1 MNAEKRRGPQIM
13 PKTRRILEQV
23 GEQIRFARL
32 RRDITVEMVAQ
43 RAGVS
48 RASVWSV
55 EKGSPSVSMG
65 IYAKVMAAIG
75 MQEDLLL
82 LCRDDPVGRD
92 LQDMKLD
99 KRRRASGRSV

>member
-1 MNAEKRRGPQIM
+1 MQQTNKRGPVIM
-13 PKTRRILEQV
+13 PKTRHILEQV

-32 RRDITVEMVAQ
+32 RRSISVEMVAQ
-43 RAGVS
+43 RAGIS

-82 LCRDDPVGRD
+82 LCRDDPLGRD

-99 KRRRASGRSV
+99 KRRRTSGR